1 MSELVQHSAVSD
13 LVHSA
18 SVLVAAGGL
27 VVVVLATGLGHW
39 RQGLAAMLDLFLAAG
54 LLRLAGEPGPSQIA
68 AAGAVLVVRRVV
80 NLGLRI
86 GKGLGPPEHRLTP

>member
-1 MSELVQHSAVSD
+1 MSE

-27 VVVVLATGLGHW
+27 VVVVLAAGLGQW

-54 LLRLAGEPGPSQIA
+54 LLRLVGDPGTSQIA
-68 AAGAVLVVRRVV
+68 AAGAVLVVRRLV

-86 GKGLGPPEHRLTP
+86 SRDLGPPTRRLTP